1 MSNSA
6 SRLRK
11 ILKTQKTAKLS
22 PQNTPKLGSALPI
35 SIKALAEELD
45 LDELAKKIN
54 HNATLSSKF
63 RSRHNIY
70 DFTIARLANAKR
82 YNLIEDILDTHK
94 HFQDISREGYALRL
108 VSLYAKAGMFDHAL
122 KLFDELPELGCP
134 RTVKSFNALLKAA
147 VESKRFDEV
156 FTLFQEVPADLGISC
171 DVVSYNTLI
180 HALCEVGKL
189 DEGLL
194 MIDEMR
200 AKGVSPSV
208 VTFNT
213 LLGAFYRERGFEGGE
228 LIWGIMDEYDVV
240 RDVRSYNL
248 KLQGLVD
255 EGELEK
261 AVALFESL
269 ESEGCK
275 PDVGTFNV
283 FIKKYCDEGDIEEA
297 KRWYYVLLESCVPP
311 NSITF
316 SYLVPK
322 FCDDGE
328 YELAFELCKKMFKR
342 QFVVDEAL
350 LQLVINGLVKESK
363 IQEAEELV
371 ELGKSNSFVQ
381 YGLVIPSDNTEKQEQ
396 NNSL

>member
-1 MSNSA
+1 SS
-6 SRLRK
+6 SQ
-11 ILKTQKTAKLS
+11 ILKTHKTPKLS
-22 PQNTPKLGSALPI
+22 PQNTPTTITPIKPI
-35 SIKALAEELD
+35 SIKELAEEPD

-54 HNATLSSKF
+54 HNASISSKF

-70 DFTIARLANAKR
+70 DFTIARFSNAER
-82 YNLIEDILDTHK
+82 YNLVEYVLDKHK
-94 HFQDISREGYALRL
+94 HFEDISREGYALRL
-108 VSLYAKAGMFDHAL
+108 ISLYAKAGMFDHAH

-156 FTLFQEVPADLGISC
+156 FTLFQGIPADLGISC

-189 DEGLL
+189 EEGLL
-194 MIDEMR
+194 MIDEMK
-200 AKGVSPSV
+200 AKGVNPSV

-213 LLGAFYRERGFEGGE
+213 LLGAFYRRGFEGGE

-240 RDVRSYNL
+240 RDIRSYNL

-269 ESEGCK
+269 ETKGLK
-275 PDVGTFNV
+275 PDV
-283 FIKKYCDEGDIEEA
+283 A
-297 KRWYYVLLESCVPP
+297 LH
-311 NSITF
+311 F

-322 FCDDGE
+322 LCDDGE
-328 YELAFELCKKMFKR
+328 YELALDLCKKMFKR

-350 LQLVINGLVKESK
+350 LQLVVNGLVKESK

-381 YGLVIPSDNTEKQEQ
+381 YDLVMPSDNTEKQEQ
-396 NNSL
+396 NNSP